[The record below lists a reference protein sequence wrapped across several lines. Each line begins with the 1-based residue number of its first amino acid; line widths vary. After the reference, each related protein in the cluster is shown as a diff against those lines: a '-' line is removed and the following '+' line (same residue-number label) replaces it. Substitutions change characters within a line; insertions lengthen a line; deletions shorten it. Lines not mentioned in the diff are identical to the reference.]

1 MAKVA
6 PERAQLRRPGNRYP
20 SSVAGV
26 IGDMSEIKTASSPVA
41 ATSAVTDELLVS
53 VVIPALN
60 EAESIVACVRRSI
73 DTMGDHGIRGEV
85 IVADNGSTDGT
96 PELAR
101 EAGARVINEQR
112 KGYGSAYLA
121 GFASARGKYIVM
133 GDADETYDFSEIA
146 RFIEPLEDGADFV
159 MGSRLRGKIHPGAM
173 PWLHR
178 YVGNPVLTGVL
189 NLFFKTGV
197 SDAHCGM
204 RAFRRELLPR
214 LDLRTTGMEF
224 ASEQVIR
231 SSKLG
236 LDIREIPI
244 EYHPRTGESKLSSFS
259 DGWRHLRFLLVH
271 SPTWLFLVPGL
282 AMILL
287 GVVVGAVSLFSVPLF
302 GRQWQLHT
310 LIAGSMLAIVGA
322 QVARLGVSAR
332 TYAFCYLGEHDPL
345 FDRMRARLRLE
356 HGLIAGALM
365 FATGFIM
372 AAVVLVIWIHRGFG
386 ELREEKLAI
395 AGLALIVIGIQIIFG
410 AFFLSILGLR
420 RRSRALEDPQPPA
433 AG

>member
-1 MAKVA
+1 MASEV
-6 PERAQLRRPGNRYP
+6 NRYP
-20 SSVAGV
+20 RAVAGV
-26 IGDMSEIKTASSPVA
+26 IGDMREVQTHWEALVDASG
-41 ATSAVTDELLVS
+41 DEEMLVS

-60 EAESIVACVRRSI
+60 EAESIEACVRRSL
-73 DTMGDHGIRGEV
+73 DTMAENDIRGEV
-85 IVADNGSTDGT
+85 VVADNGSDDGT

-101 EAGARVINEQR
+101 AAGARVINESR

-121 GFASARGKYIVM
+121 GFAAARGKYIVM
-133 GDADETYDFSEIA
+133 GDADETYDFGEIA
-146 RFIEPLEDGADFV
+146 RFVEPLEEGADFV
-159 MGSRLRGKIHPGAM
+159 MGSRLRGRIHRGAM

-204 RAFRRELLPR
+204 RAFRRDLLPR

-271 SPTWLFLVPGL
+271 SPTWLFLVPGVSMVAFGVL
-282 AMILL
+282 A
-287 GVVVGAVSLFSVPLF
+287 GAISVAGLPVF
-302 GRQWQLHT
+302 GRQWQLHAM
-310 LIAGSMLAIVGA
+310 IAASMFAIVGA
-322 QVARLGVSAR
+322 QVAQLGVFSR
-332 TYAFCYLGEHDPL
+332 TYAFYYLGEHDPL
-345 FDRMRARLRLE
+345 FDRLRAKLRLE
-356 HGLIAGALM
+356 HGLIAGTLVALI
-365 FATGFIM
+365 GLVM
-372 AAVVLVIWIHRGFG
+372 ASAVLLIWINRGFG
-386 ELREEKLAI
+386 VLSEEKLAV
-395 AGLALIVIGIQIIFG
+395 AGLTLIVLGVQIVFG
-410 AFFLSILGLR
+410 SFFLSILGLR
-420 RRSRALEDPQPPA
+420 RRSRAIEDPQPPA
-433 AG
+433 AN

>member
-6 PERAQLRRPGNRYP
+6 PDGALLGRLGNRYP
-20 SSVAGV
+20 SCVAGFL
-26 IGDMSEIKTASSPVA
+26 GERSKPKPASSPVP
-41 ATSAVTDELLVS
+41 ATSAATDELLVS

-73 DTMGDHGIRGEV
+73 DTMEEHGIRGEV

-96 PELAR
+96 PDLAR
-101 EAGARVINEQR
+101 GAGARVIYEQR

-121 GFASARGKYIVM
+121 GFASARGRYIVM
-133 GDADETYDFSEIA
+133 GDADETYDFAEIA

-178 YVGNPVLTGVL
+178 YVGNPVITGLL
-189 NLFFKTGV
+189 NLFFKTRV

-282 AMILL
+282 AMVLL
-287 GVVVGAVSLFSVPLF
+287 GAIIGAISLFNVPLF

-322 QVARLGVSAR
+322 QVSQLGVSGP
-332 TYAFCYLGEHDPL
+332 TYAFYYLGEHDPL
-345 FDRMRARLRLE
+345 FDRMRAKLRLE
-356 HGLIAGALM
+356 HGLIAGALV
-365 FATGFIM
+365 G
-372 AAVVLVIWIHRGFG
+372 
-386 ELREEKLAI
+386 
-395 AGLALIVIGIQIIFG
+395 
-410 AFFLSILGLR
+410 
-420 RRSRALEDPQPPA
+420 
-433 AG
+433 

>member
-6 PERAQLRRPGNRYP
+6 PGRAQLRRPPNRYP
-20 SSVAGV
+20 SRFAGV
-26 IGDMSEIKTASSPVA
+26 IGDMSEIQTASSPVTASSA
-41 ATSAVTDELLVS
+41 ATDELLVS

-60 EAESIVACVRRSI
+60 EAESIEACVRRSI
-73 DTMGDHGIRGEV
+73 ETMENHGIRGEV
-85 IVADNGSTDGT
+85 IVADNGSDDGT

-101 EAGARVINEQR
+101 EAGARVIHEQR

-121 GFASARGKYIVM
+121 GFASARGRYIVM
-133 GDADETYDFSEIA
+133 GDADETYDFGEIA

-189 NLFFKTGV
+189 NLFFRTGV

-204 RAFRRELLPR
+204 RAFRRDLLPR

-287 GVVVGAVSLFSVPLF
+287 GVVVGAGSLFSVPLF
-302 GRQWQLHT
+302 GRQWQLDT
-310 LIAGSMLAIVGA
+310 LIAGSLLATVGA
-322 QVARLGVSAR
+322 PVAQLGVSAR
-332 TYAFCYLGEHDPL
+332 TYAFYYLGEHDPL
-345 FDRMRARLRLE
+345 FDRLRSRLRLE
-356 HGLIAGALM
+356 HGLIAGTVIALV
-365 FATGFIM
+365 GLGM
-372 AAVVLVIWIHRGFG
+372 AVAVLAAWIHRGFG
-386 ELREEKLAI
+386 ELREEKL
-395 AGLALIVIGIQIIFG
+395 
-410 AFFLSILGLR
+410 
-420 RRSRALEDPQPPA
+420 
-433 AG
+433 

>member
-1 MAKVA
+1 
-6 PERAQLRRPGNRYP
+6 
-20 SSVAGV
+20 
-26 IGDMSEIKTASSPVA
+26 MSEIQTAGSPVA
-41 ATSAVTDELLVS
+41 AASTAVDEPLVS

-60 EAESIVACVRRSI
+60 EAESIEACVRRSI
-73 DTMGDHGIRGEV
+73 ETMEAHGIAGEV
-85 IVADNGSTDGT
+85 VVADNGSDDGT

-101 EAGARVINEQR
+101 AAGARVIHEQR

-121 GFASARGKYIVM
+121 GFAAARGKYIVM
-133 GDADETYDFSEIA
+133 GDADETYDFGEIA
-146 RFIEPLEDGADFV
+146 RFVEPLEDGADLV
-159 MGSRLRGKIHPGAM
+159 MGSRLRGRIHPGAM

-189 NLFFKTGV
+189 NLFFRTGV

-282 AMILL
+282 VMIA
-287 GVVVGAVSLFSVPLF
+287 VGAAAGAISLFNLPVF
-302 GRQWQLHT
+302 GRQWQLHA
-310 LIAGSMLAIVGA
+310 LIAASMLAIVGA
-322 QVARLGVSAR
+322 QVAQLGISAR
-332 TYAFCYLGEHDPL
+332 TYAFYYLGEHDPL
-345 FDRMRARLRLE
+345 FDRLRARLRLE
-356 HGLIAGALM
+356 HGLIAGALIGLV
-365 FATGFIM
+365 GFVM
-372 AAVVLVIWIHRGFG
+372 ALVVLIIWIHRGFG
-386 ELREEKLAI
+386 ELREEKLAV
-395 AGLALIVIGIQIIFG
+395 AGLALVVIGIQTVFG

-420 RRSRALEDPQPPA
+420 RRSRSLEDPQPPA

>member
-1 MAKVA
+1 
-6 PERAQLRRPGNRYP
+6 
-20 SSVAGV
+20 
-26 IGDMSEIKTASSPVA
+26 MSETKTASSPVT
-41 ATSAVTDELLVS
+41 ATSAATDELLVS

-60 EAESIVACVRRSI
+60 EAESIEACVRRSI
-73 DTMGDHGIRGEV
+73 DTMEQHGIRGEV
-85 IVADNGSTDGT
+85 IVADNGSDDGT

-101 EAGARVINEQR
+101 SAGARVIHEQR

-133 GDADETYDFSEIA
+133 GDADETYDFGEIA
-146 RFIEPLEDGADFV
+146 RFIEPLDEGADLV

-189 NLFFKTGV
+189 NLFFRTGV

-271 SPTWLFLVPGL
+271 SPTYLFLVPGL
-282 AMILL
+282 GLALVGI
-287 GVVVGAVSLFSVPLF
+287 VVGAISLFNVPLF

-310 LIAGSMLAIVGA
+310 MIVGGMLAIVGA
-322 QVARLGVSAR
+322 QVAQLGVSAR
-332 TYAFCYLGEHDPL
+332 TYAFYYLGEHDPL
-345 FDRMRARLRLE
+345 FDKLRAKLRLE
-356 HGLIAGALM
+356 HGLMAGAAVFL
-365 FATGFIM
+365 AGLIL
-372 AAVVLVIWIHRGFG
+372 AAVVLGIWIHRGFG

-395 AGLALIVIGIQIIFG
+395 AGLVLVVIGIQMVFG

-433 AG
+433 AE

>member
-6 PERAQLRRPGNRYP
+6 PGTAHLRRPTNRYP
-20 SSVAGV
+20 SRVAGV
-26 IGDMSEIKTASSPVA
+26 IGDMSETKTASSPVTASGA
-41 ATSAVTDELLVS
+41 ATDELLVS

-101 EAGARVINEQR
+101 EAGARVIHEQR

-121 GFASARGKYIVM
+121 GFASAQGKYIVM
-133 GDADETYDFSEIA
+133 GDADETYDFGEIA
-146 RFIEPLEDGADFV
+146 RFIEPLDDGADLV
-159 MGSRLRGKIHPGAM
+159 MGSRLRGQIHPGAM

-236 LDIREIPI
+236 LEIREIPI

-287 GVVVGAVSLFSVPLF
+287 GLLIGAVSLFNVPLF

-322 QVARLGVSAR
+322 QVAQPGVFSR
-332 TYAFCYLGEHDPL
+332 TYAFYYLGEHDPL
-345 FDRMRARLRLE
+345 FDRVRAKMRLE
-356 HGLIAGALM
+356 HGLIAGALV
-365 FATGFIM
+365 FLVGLTM
-372 AAVVLVIWIHRGFG
+372 AIVVLVIWINRGFG

-395 AGLALIVIGIQIIFG
+395 AGLALIVIGIQIVFG
-410 AFFLSILGLR
+410 AFFLSILGLH

>member
-1 MAKVA
+1 
-6 PERAQLRRPGNRYP
+6 
-20 SSVAGV
+20 
-26 IGDMSEIKTASSPVA
+26 MSETDTAGSTVTTPGA
-41 ATSAVTDELLVS
+41 AVDEPLVS

-73 DTMGDHGIRGEV
+73 DAMGANGIAGEV
-85 IVADNGSTDGT
+85 VVADNGSDDGT

-101 EAGARVINEQR
+101 AAGARVIHEQR
-112 KGYGSAYLA
+112 RGYGSAYLA
-121 GFASARGKYIVM
+121 GFAAARGKYIVM
-133 GDADETYDFSEIA
+133 GDADETYDFAEIA
-146 RFIEPLEDGADFV
+146 RFVAPLEEGADLV
-159 MGSRLRGKIHPGAM
+159 MGSRLRGRIHPGAM

-189 NLFFKTGV
+189 NLFFRTGV

-282 AMILL
+282 SFLLL
-287 GVVVGAVSLFSVPLF
+287 GLLAAVVVVFDIDLF

-310 LIAGSMLAIVGA
+310 LIAASMLSIVGA
-322 QVARLGVSAR
+322 QVVQLGVSAR
-332 TYAFCYLGEHDPL
+332 AYAAYYLGEHDPL
-345 FDRMRARLRLE
+345 FDRLRARLRLE
-356 HGLIAGALM
+356 HGLLAG
-365 FATGFIM
+365 FAVGTLGL
-372 AAVVLVIWIHRGFG
+372 VLSVTVLAIWIHRGFG
-386 ELREEKLAI
+386 ELREEKLAV
-395 AGLALIVIGIQIIFG
+395 AGLTLIVLGIQTVFG

-420 RRSRALEDPQPPA
+420 RRSRSLEDPQPPA
-433 AG
+433 AA

>member
-1 MAKVA
+1 
-6 PERAQLRRPGNRYP
+6 
-20 SSVAGV
+20 
-26 IGDMSEIKTASSPVA
+26 MSEAHTSLGALVEQSSANGDV
-41 ATSAVTDELLVS
+41 LVS

-60 EAESIVACVRRSI
+60 EAEAIEACVRKSLE
-73 DTMGDHGIRGEV
+73 TMQAHGLSGEV
-85 IVADNGSTDGT
+85 VVADNGSDDGT

-101 EAGARVINEQR
+101 DAGARVIHESR

-121 GFASARGKYIVM
+121 GFAAARGKYIVM
-133 GDADETYDFSEIA
+133 GDADETYDFGEID

-159 MGSRLRGKIHPGAM
+159 MGSRLRGRIHRGAM

-189 NLFFKTGV
+189 NLFFRTGI

-204 RAFRRELLPR
+204 RAFRRDLLPK

-282 AMILL
+282 GMVLL
-287 GVVVGAVSLFSVPLF
+287 GLLAGAVSLFNAPLF

-310 LIAGSMLAIVGA
+310 LIAASMFAIVGA
-322 QVARLGVSAR
+322 QVAQLGVFSR
-332 TYAFCYLGEHDPL
+332 TYAYYYLGEHDPL
-345 FDRMRARLRLE
+345 FDKLRARFRLE
-356 HGLIAGALM
+356 HGLIAGTLIALVG
-365 FATGFIM
+365 AAM
-372 AAVVLVIWIHRGFG
+372 AIAVLVVWIHRGFG
-386 ELREEKLAI
+386 ELREEKLAV
-395 AGLALIVIGIQIIFG
+395 AGLTLIVLGVQVVFG
-410 AFFLSILGLR
+410 SFFLSILGLR
-420 RRSRALEDPQPPA
+420 RRMRATEDPQPPNPSK
-433 AG
+433 